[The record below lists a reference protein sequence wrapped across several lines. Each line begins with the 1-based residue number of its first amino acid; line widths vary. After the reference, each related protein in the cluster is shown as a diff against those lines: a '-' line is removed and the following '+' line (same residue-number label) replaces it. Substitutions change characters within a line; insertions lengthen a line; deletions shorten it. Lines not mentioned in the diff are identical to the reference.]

1 MVDRLC
7 FEHSCL
13 LFPTNNFDQ
22 PPLPVIR
29 GFSLVKIRTSSTV
42 RRSMVRIVVWSIAIR
57 GPSQLKDFALTVI
70 RRPRCTSIFL
80 TRSSPHGK
88 IFNINSIPS
97 ALTQSLLRDN
107 SRSRSCHINQFHK
120 TVSNITILSSLSSS

>member
-1 MVDRLC
+1 MVDQLC
-7 FEHSCL
+7 FKYSCL

-22 PPLPVIR
+22 PPLPVIH
-29 GFSLVKIRTSSTV
+29 GFSLAKIRTSSTV
-42 RRSMVRIVVWSIAIR
+42 RRSKVIMVVWTIAIR
-57 GPSQLKDFALTVI
+57 GPPQLKYFALTAI

-80 TRSSPHGK
+80 KKSSPHGK

-107 SRSRSCHINQFHK
+107 SRSRSCHINQFHN
-120 TVSNITILSSLSSS
+120 TISNITILSSLSSS